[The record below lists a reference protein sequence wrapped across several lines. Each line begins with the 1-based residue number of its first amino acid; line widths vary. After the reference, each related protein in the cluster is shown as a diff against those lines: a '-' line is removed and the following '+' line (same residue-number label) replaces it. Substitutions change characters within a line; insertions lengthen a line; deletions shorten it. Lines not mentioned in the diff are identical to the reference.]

1 MSSYY
6 GVREEDSDRF
16 RLWEVAGTAHVT
28 VPRPEEPDTGGNW
41 LSYGPVYDASIRH
54 LHRWI
59 ADGVEPPR
67 MPRVDVEPGGGETGL
82 AARPQVVRDAHGN
95 AVGGIRLPDIEV
107 PTASHSGF
115 GVQRPGMRFGFL
127 YGEATDFDSAKLADL
142 YPGSDDYLTAW
153 RAALD
158 RVVKQGMVL
167 PEDAPAMADAA
178 AAWAARL
185 DVGQEE
191 PDVVE

>member
-1 MSSYY
+1 
-6 GVREEDSDRF
+6 
-16 RLWEVAGTAHVT
+16 
-28 VPRPEEPDTGGNW
+28 
-41 LSYGPVYDASIRH
+41 
-54 LHRWI
+54 
-59 ADGVEPPR
+59 
-67 MPRVDVEPGGGETGL
+67 
-82 AARPQVVRDAHGN
+82 
-95 AVGGIRLPDIEV
+95 
-107 PTASHSGF
+107 
-115 GVQRPGMRFGFL
+115 MRFGFL

-142 YPGSDDYLTAW
+142 YPGSADYLTAW

-158 RVVKQGMVL
+158 RAVEQGMVL